1 MKKLHAQTPVIST
14 QTSSQASPL
23 GSRRQLLGLAAW
35 GALGLAMAGASGCG
49 WRIRGAGYNFGFKRI
64 MVLGPGQGPLVD
76 RSLSEEDLAKMGG
89 EMAQPISGN
98 GLAERL
104 RRELKTRYRLQLATR
119 ITQAEVVCRV
129 LQINQQR
136 LVVGYSGSG
145 RPREIELR
153 TSVTFRVEDPLG
165 RSLIATDTIDL
176 RRSIS
181 VSESEVLSTD
191 DAERFQVLAMEE
203 DILQQILRR
212 LATINSYA
220 DPARSEK
227 A

>member
-1 MKKLHAQTPVIST
+1 MRN
-14 QTSSQASPL
+14 ASATVAIT
-23 GSRRQLLGLAAW
+23 RRHLLRRGGVWMGLLAA
-35 GALGLAMAGASGCG
+35 ASLTGCG

-64 MVLGPGQGPLVD
+64 MVLSPGQGPVVD
-76 RSLSEEDLAKMGG
+76 RSLSEDERTKLGG
-89 EMAQPISGN
+89 EMAQAIAGS

-104 RRELKTRYRLQLATR
+104 RRELETRYRLQLVSR
-119 ITQAEVVCRV
+119 IAEAEVVCRV

-136 LVVGYSGSG
+136 LVVGFSGSG

-153 TSVTFRVEDPLG
+153 TAVTFRVEDPLG
-165 RSLIATDTIDL
+165 RSLIATDTIEL
-176 RRSIS
+176 RRAIS
-181 VSESEVLSTD
+181 VSESEVLSSD
-191 DAERFQVLAMEE
+191 DAEKFQINAMEE

-212 LATINSYA
+212 LAAISTYA

>member
-1 MKKLHAQTPVIST
+1 MNQMPQAKPVNTIQTAPADT
-14 QTSSQASPL
+14 
-23 GSRRQLLGLAAW
+23 RRRLLQQGGLAV
-35 GALGLAMAGASGCG
+35 GLLAAFGLSGCG

-64 MVLGPGQGPLVD
+64 MVLSPGQGPVVD
-76 RSLSEEDLAKMGG
+76 RSLSEEERTKMGG
-89 EMAQPISGN
+89 EMAQAIAGN

-104 RRELKTRYRLQLATR
+104 RRELKTRYRLQLVSR
-119 ITQAEVVCRV
+119 IAEAEVVCRV

-136 LVVGYSGSG
+136 LVVGFSGSG

-153 TSVTFRVEDPLG
+153 TAVTFRVEDPLG
-165 RSLIATDTIDL
+165 RSLIATDTIEL
-176 RRSIS
+176 RRAIS

-191 DAERFQVLAMEE
+191 DAEKFQISAMEE

-212 LATINSYA
+212 LATISTYA

>member
-1 MKKLHAQTPVIST
+1 MNQMPLATPVT
-14 QTSSQASPL
+14 AMKTVPANM
-23 GSRRQLLGLAAW
+23 RRRLLKQGGLAV
-35 GALGLAMAGASGCG
+35 GLLAAASLSGCG

-64 MVLGPGQGPLVD
+64 MVLSPGQGPVVD
-76 RSLSEEDLAKMGG
+76 RSLSEEERTKLGG
-89 EMAQPISGN
+89 EMAWAISGN

-104 RRELKTRYRLQLATR
+104 RRELKTRYRLQLVSR
-119 ITQAEVVCRV
+119 IAEAEVVCRL

-136 LVVGYSGSG
+136 LVVGFSGSG

-153 TSVTFRVEDPLG
+153 TAVTFRVEDPLG
-165 RSLIATDTIDL
+165 RSLIATDTIEL
-176 RRSIS
+176 RRAIS

-191 DAERFQVLAMEE
+191 DAEKFQISAMEE

-212 LATINSYA
+212 LATISTYA

>member
-1 MKKLHAQTPVIST
+1 MNQMPSITPVTAVQTGSAQT
-14 QTSSQASPL
+14 
-23 GSRRQLLGLAAW
+23 RRHLLKKGGLAV
-35 GALGLAMAGASGCG
+35 GLLAAVSLSGCG

-64 MVLGPGQGPLVD
+64 MVLAPGQGPVVD
-76 RSLSEEDLAKMGG
+76 RSLSEEERTKMGG
-89 EMAQPISGN
+89 EMAQAIAGS

-104 RRELKTRYRLQLATR
+104 RRELKTRYRLQLVSR
-119 ITQAEVVCRV
+119 IAEAEVVCRV

-136 LVVGYSGSG
+136 LVVGFSGSG

-153 TSVTFRVEDPLG
+153 TAVTFRVEDPLG
-165 RSLIATDTIDL
+165 RSLIATDTIEL
-176 RRSIS
+176 RRAIS

-191 DAERFQVLAMEE
+191 DAEKFQISAMEE

-212 LATINSYA
+212 LATISTYA
-220 DPARSEK
+220 DPARPEK

>member
-1 MKKLHAQTPVIST
+1 MPLPTAANALQTAP
-14 QTSSQASPL
+14 ANA
-23 GSRRQLLGLAAW
+23 RRRLLKQGGLAV
-35 GALGLAMAGASGCG
+35 GLLAAVSLSGCG

-64 MVLGPGQGPLVD
+64 MVLSPGQGPVVD
-76 RSLSEEDLAKMGG
+76 RSLSEEERTKLGG
-89 EMAQPISGN
+89 EMAQTIAGS

-104 RRELKTRYRLQLATR
+104 RRELKTRYRLQLVSR
-119 ITQAEVVCRV
+119 IAEAEVVCRV

-136 LVVGYSGSG
+136 LVVGFSGSG

-153 TSVTFRVEDPLG
+153 TAVTFRVEDPLG
-165 RSLIATDTIDL
+165 RSLIATDTIEL
-176 RRSIS
+176 RRAIS

-191 DAERFQVLAMEE
+191 DAEKFQINAMEE

-212 LATINSYA
+212 LATISTYA

>member
-1 MKKLHAQTPVIST
+1 MNQMPSIRPVTAVQTGSAQT
-14 QTSSQASPL
+14 
-23 GSRRQLLGLAAW
+23 RRHLLKKGGLAV
-35 GALGLAMAGASGCG
+35 GLLAAVSLSGCG

-64 MVLGPGQGPLVD
+64 MVLAPGQGPVVD
-76 RSLSEEDLAKMGG
+76 RSLSEEERTKMGG
-89 EMAQPISGN
+89 EMAQAIAGS

-104 RRELKTRYRLQLATR
+104 RRELKTRYRLQLVSR
-119 ITQAEVVCRV
+119 IAEAEVVCRV

-136 LVVGYSGSG
+136 LVVGFSGSG

-153 TSVTFRVEDPLG
+153 TAVTFRVEDPLG
-165 RSLIATDTIDL
+165 RSLIATDTIEL
-176 RRSIS
+176 RRAIS

-191 DAERFQVLAMEE
+191 DAEKFQISAMEE

-212 LATINSYA
+212 LATISTYA
-220 DPARSEK
+220 DPARPEK

>member
-1 MKKLHAQTPVIST
+1 MNQMPSIRPVTAVQTGLAQT
-14 QTSSQASPL
+14 
-23 GSRRQLLGLAAW
+23 RRHLLKKGGLAV
-35 GALGLAMAGASGCG
+35 GLLAAVSLSGCG

-64 MVLGPGQGPLVD
+64 MVLAPGQGPVVD
-76 RSLSEEDLAKMGG
+76 RSLSEEERTKMGG
-89 EMAQPISGN
+89 EMAQAIAGS

-104 RRELKTRYRLQLATR
+104 RRELKTRYRLQLVSR
-119 ITQAEVVCRV
+119 IAEAEVVCRV

-136 LVVGYSGSG
+136 LVVGFSGSG

-153 TSVTFRVEDPLG
+153 TAVTFRVEDPLG
-165 RSLIATDTIDL
+165 RSLIATDTIEL
-176 RRSIS
+176 RRAIS

-191 DAERFQVLAMEE
+191 DAEKFQISAMEE

-212 LATINSYA
+212 LATISTYA
-220 DPARSEK
+220 DPARPEK

>member
-1 MKKLHAQTPVIST
+1 MTSSVKTQP
-14 QTSSQASPL
+14 QTSTSPRRALLRAGTGGLGLLALATL
-23 GSRRQLLGLAAW
+23 GSLG
-35 GALGLAMAGASGCG
+35 GCG
-49 WRIRGAGYNFGFKRI
+49 WKIRGAGYNFGFKRI
-64 MVLGPGQGPLVD
+64 MVLAPGQGPVVD

-89 EMAQPISGN
+89 EMAQPIAGN

-104 RRELKTRYRLQLATR
+104 RRELRTRYQLELTSRIAQTQVIVRL
-119 ITQAEVVCRV
+119 
-129 LQINQQR
+129 LQVNQQR
-136 LVVGYSGSG
+136 LVVGFSGSG

-153 TSVTFRVEDPLG
+153 TAVTFRVEDALG
-165 RSLIATDTIDL
+165 RSLIATDTIEL

-191 DAERFQVLAMEE
+191 DAEKFQINAMEE

-212 LATINSYA
+212 LATISTDAN
-220 DPARSEK
+220 PVRPEK

>member
-1 MKKLHAQTPVIST
+1 MNHMPLITPVNAI
-14 QTSSQASPL
+14 QTDSAD
-23 GSRRQLLGLAAW
+23 GRRRLLKKGGLAV
-35 GALGLAMAGASGCG
+35 GLLAVVSLSGCG

-64 MVLGPGQGPLVD
+64 MVLAPGQGPVVD
-76 RSLSEEDLAKMGG
+76 RSLSEEERTKMGG
-89 EMAQPISGN
+89 EMAQVISGN

-104 RRELKTRYRLQLATR
+104 RRELKTRYRLQLVAR
-119 ITQAEVVCRV
+119 IAQAEVVCRV

-136 LVVGYSGSG
+136 LVVGFSGSG

-153 TSVTFRVEDPLG
+153 TSVTLRVEDPLG

-176 RRSIS
+176 RRAIS

-191 DAERFQVLAMEE
+191 DAEKFQINAMEE

-212 LATINSYA
+212 LATISTYA

>member
-1 MKKLHAQTPVIST
+1 MNQMPLATPVT
-14 QTSSQASPL
+14 AMKTVPANM
-23 GSRRQLLGLAAW
+23 RRRLLKQGGLAV
-35 GALGLAMAGASGCG
+35 GLLAAASLSGCG

-64 MVLGPGQGPLVD
+64 MVLSPGQGPVVD
-76 RSLSEEDLAKMGG
+76 RSLSEEERTKMGG
-89 EMAQPISGN
+89 EMAQAISGN

-104 RRELKTRYRLQLATR
+104 RRELKTRYRLQLVSR
-119 ITQAEVVCRV
+119 IAEAEVVCRL

-136 LVVGYSGSG
+136 LVVGFSGSG

-153 TSVTFRVEDPLG
+153 TAVTFRVEDPLG
-165 RSLIATDTIDL
+165 RSLIATDTIEL
-176 RRSIS
+176 RRAIS

-191 DAERFQVLAMEE
+191 DAEKFQISAMEE

-212 LATINSYA
+212 LATISTYA

>member
-1 MKKLHAQTPVIST
+1 MNQMPSIRPVTAVQTGSAQT
-14 QTSSQASPL
+14 
-23 GSRRQLLGLAAW
+23 RRHLLKKGGMAVGLLAAVS
-35 GALGLAMAGASGCG
+35 LSGCG

-64 MVLGPGQGPLVD
+64 MVLAPGQGPVVD
-76 RSLSEEDLAKMGG
+76 RSLSEEERTKMGG
-89 EMAQPISGN
+89 EMAQAIAGS

-104 RRELKTRYRLQLATR
+104 RRELKTRYRLQLVSRTAE
-119 ITQAEVVCRV
+119 AEVVCRV

-136 LVVGYSGSG
+136 LVVGFSGSG

-153 TSVTFRVEDPLG
+153 TAVTFRVEDPLG
-165 RSLIATDTIDL
+165 RSLIATDTIEL
-176 RRSIS
+176 RRAIS

-191 DAERFQVLAMEE
+191 DAEKFQISAMEE

-212 LATINSYA
+212 LATISTYA
-220 DPARSEK
+220 DPARPEK

>member
-1 MKKLHAQTPVIST
+1 MNQMPSIRPVTAIQTGSAQT
-14 QTSSQASPL
+14 
-23 GSRRQLLGLAAW
+23 RRHLLKKGGLAV
-35 GALGLAMAGASGCG
+35 GLLAAVSLSGCG

-64 MVLGPGQGPLVD
+64 MVLAPGQGPVVD
-76 RSLSEEDLAKMGG
+76 RSLSEEERTKMGG
-89 EMAQPISGN
+89 EMAQAIAGS

-104 RRELKTRYRLQLATR
+104 RRELKTRYRLQLVSR
-119 ITQAEVVCRV
+119 IAEAEVVCRV

-136 LVVGYSGSG
+136 LVVGFSGSG

-153 TSVTFRVEDPLG
+153 TAVTFRVEDPLG
-165 RSLIATDTIDL
+165 RSLIATDTIEL
-176 RRSIS
+176 RRAIS

-191 DAERFQVLAMEE
+191 DAEKFQISAMEE

-212 LATINSYA
+212 LATISTYA
-220 DPARSEK
+220 DPARPEK

>member
-1 MKKLHAQTPVIST
+1 MPLPAAATTLQTDT
-14 QTSSQASPL
+14 ATM
-23 GSRRQLLGLAAW
+23 RRRLLKQGGLAV
-35 GALGLAMAGASGCG
+35 GLLAAVSLSGCG

-64 MVLGPGQGPLVD
+64 MVLSPGQGPVVD
-76 RSLSEEDLAKMGG
+76 RSLSEEERAKLGG
-89 EMAQPISGN
+89 EMAQTIAGS

-104 RRELKTRYRLQLATR
+104 RRELKTRYRLQLVSR
-119 ITQAEVVCRV
+119 IAEAEVVCRV

-136 LVVGYSGSG
+136 LVVGFSGSG

-153 TSVTFRVEDPLG
+153 TAVTFRVEDPLG
-165 RSLIATDTIDL
+165 RSLIATDTIEL
-176 RRSIS
+176 RRAIS

-191 DAERFQVLAMEE
+191 DAEKFQINAMEE

-212 LATINSYA
+212 LATISTYA

>member
-1 MKKLHAQTPVIST
+1 MNQMPSIRPVTAVQTGSAHTRRHLLKK
-14 QTSSQASPL
+14 
-23 GSRRQLLGLAAW
+23 GGLAV
-35 GALGLAMAGASGCG
+35 GLLAAVSLSGCG

-64 MVLGPGQGPLVD
+64 MVLAPGQGPVVD
-76 RSLSEEDLAKMGG
+76 RSLSEEERTKMGG
-89 EMAQPISGN
+89 EMAQAIAGS

-104 RRELKTRYRLQLATR
+104 RRELKTRYRLQLVSR
-119 ITQAEVVCRV
+119 IAEAEVVCRV

-136 LVVGYSGSG
+136 LVVGFSGSG

-153 TSVTFRVEDPLG
+153 TAVTFRVEDPLG
-165 RSLIATDTIDL
+165 RSLIATDTIEL
-176 RRSIS
+176 RRAIS

-191 DAERFQVLAMEE
+191 DAEKFQISAMEE

-212 LATINSYA
+212 LATISTYA
-220 DPARSEK
+220 DPARPEK

>member
-1 MKKLHAQTPVIST
+1 MKKT
-14 QTSSQASPL
+14 
-23 GSRRQLLGLAAW
+23 LAATRRHLLKQAVT
-35 GALGLAMAGASGCG
+35 GVGLVATLALSGCG

-64 MVLGPGQGPLVD
+64 MVLSPGQGPVVD
-76 RSLSEEDLAKMGG
+76 RSLSEDERAKMGG
-89 EMAQPISGN
+89 EMAQAISGN

-104 RRELKTRYRLQLATR
+104 RRELKTRYRLQLVSR
-119 ITQAEVVCRV
+119 IAQAEVVCRI

-136 LVVGYSGSG
+136 LVVGFSGSG

-176 RRSIS
+176 RRAIS

-191 DAERFQVLAMEE
+191 DAEKFQISAMEE

-212 LATINSYA
+212 LATISTYA

>member
-1 MKKLHAQTPVIST
+1 MRN
-14 QTSSQASPL
+14 ASANVAIT
-23 GSRRQLLGLAAW
+23 RRHLLRRGGVWMGLLAA
-35 GALGLAMAGASGCG
+35 ASLTGCG

-64 MVLGPGQGPLVD
+64 MVLSPGQGPVVD
-76 RSLSEEDLAKMGG
+76 RSLSEDERTKLGG
-89 EMAQPISGN
+89 EMAQAIAGS

-104 RRELKTRYRLQLATR
+104 RRELETRYRLQLVSR
-119 ITQAEVVCRV
+119 IAEAEVVCRV

-136 LVVGYSGSG
+136 LVVGFSGSG

-153 TSVTFRVEDPLG
+153 TAVTFRVEDPLG
-165 RSLIATDTIDL
+165 RSLIATDTIEL
-176 RRSIS
+176 RRAIS
-181 VSESEVLSTD
+181 VSESEVLSSD
-191 DAERFQVLAMEE
+191 DAEKFQINAMEE

-212 LATINSYA
+212 LAAISTYA